1 MGFFQQKKDAKSFN
15 LPRLLSSIIAPQKLG
30 GVFKDFL
37 FSPLFGEGFSD
48 GLKPPT
54 RKGLLD
60 RFFFGFLGVPISPHG
75 RCLGQPRSWGVEGFG
90 RCKHRGAANC
100 SVWMSTNGGNWSLS
114 LHFVDG
120 KSKQF
125 WWYVRIPGKK
135 LDNMTFPA
143 GLPSF
148 NFLNTFSIRSWTWH
162 DIKGQSF
169 GGMSHSQH
177 LGLYSI
183 PRNIYTSFS
192 LPFFHPSLLVRRDTA
207 TARNSNFLRGY
218 WLLILLQSLVTI
230 FHLGKRRDA
239 SKRVLEEVFN
249 PAWCIHK
256 LQQKTLKEIAPCMTT
271 IYIFTYVML
280 FCNQWIGLKPILNV
294 GFGLPGNFENRI
306 GFVALQIFAFSNTN
320 PSPRHPVI
328 SSADD
333 WGVQSPPQ
341 HSI

>member
-1 MGFFQQKKDAKSFN
+1 MDFTTQLYRDSKKPWNKDPVMNPSRMTHGYSKGPTPNWKCDHGIFSTNKRCQVFQLAPAFVFHNSSTKTRWCFQRFFIFTPIWGS
-15 LPRLLSSIIAPQKLG
+15 
-30 GVFKDFL
+30 
-37 FSPLFGEGFSD
+37 FSD

-75 RCLGQPRSWGVEGFG
+75 RCLEVLGLRSWGVWS
-90 RCKHRGAANC
+90 CKHRGAANS

-114 LHFVDG
+114 LHFG
-120 KSKQF
+120 RSENPTNF
-125 WWYVRIPGKK
+125 GWYFFSVPGKK

-230 FHLGKRRDA
+230 FHLGKWRDA

-271 IYIFTYVML
+271 IYIF
-280 FCNQWIGLKPILNV
+280 K
-294 GFGLPGNFENRI
+294 
-306 GFVALQIFAFSNTN
+306 S
-320 PSPRHPVI
+320 
-328 SSADD
+328 
-333 WGVQSPPQ
+333 
-341 HSI
+341 